1 MTAAFEAFLGKLK
14 KLGVSI
20 TKEADLR
27 ERLAEVPHWQVA
39 FHSLVANGKR
49 IGIEFRISKNSTES
63 HTLSQAFDDFHFP
76 ERTKTAFFA
85 NLVQL

>member
-14 KLGVSI
+14 MLGISI

-39 FHSLVANGKR
+39 FHSLAANGKR
-49 IGIEFRISKNSTES
+49 IGIEFRSPKDTAEFPI
-63 HTLSQAFDDFHFP
+63 LSQVFDDFQFP

-85 NLVQL
+85 NLVQQ